1 MVVTIIDTGPLVK
14 PIGFESFIADWCA
27 LRALYLGVQH
37 PAYCRCHDAHGWLEC
52 GESKEQG
59 KSCIHVNS
67 EVYPEGKLQCFG
79 RGQSM
84 CIAEIL
90 DMILV
95 VILETMENKARE
107 FSEVCQKH

>member
-1 MVVTIIDTGPLVK
+1 MVRVWGK
-14 PIGFESFIADWCA
+14 QGA
-27 LRALYLGVQH
+27 G
-37 PAYCRCHDAHGWLEC
+37 
-52 GESKEQG
+52 KELHTRKFRG
-59 KSCIHVNS
+59 LPRRKH
-67 EVYPEGKLQCFG
+67 CFVG

-95 VILETMENKARE
+95 VILQTIENKARE